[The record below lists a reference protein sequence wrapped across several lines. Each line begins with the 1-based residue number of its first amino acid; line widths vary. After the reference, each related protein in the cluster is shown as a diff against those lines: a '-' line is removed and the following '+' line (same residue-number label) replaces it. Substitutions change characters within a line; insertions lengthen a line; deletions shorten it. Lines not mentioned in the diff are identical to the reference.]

1 VNDGL
6 ETEFADAADSP
17 GLLLWRVTN
26 AWQAAQR
33 AALHTFDLT
42 HVQFVLLASLTFLG
56 GTYDAA
62 AMGLDSD
69 GGPATQRD
77 PANHGG
83 PATQRDLANHGG
95 PATQRDLANHGGP
108 VTQRDLA
115 NHAHTDPMMTSQVLR
130 ALESKGLVR
139 RSPHPT
145 DARARALTVTPS
157 GASLASAANT
167 AVEAADRA
175 FFGPLTDD
183 RPLFTDMLRRLTRTT
198 GVRDARGQH

>member
-1 VNDGL
+1 MNDGL

-42 HVQFVLLASLTFLG
+42 HVQFVLLASLAFLG

-69 GGPATQRD
+69 
-77 PANHGG
+77 
-83 PATQRDLANHGG
+83 
-95 PATQRDLANHGGP
+95 GGP

-183 RPLFTDMLRRLTRTT
+183 RPLFTDMLRRLTGQPVSETLEGSTSRT
-198 GVRDARGQH
+198 GVH

>member
-1 VNDGL
+1 MNDGL

-69 GGPATQRD
+69 
-77 PANHGG
+77 
-83 PATQRDLANHGG
+83 
-95 PATQRDLANHGGP
+95 GGP